1 MIVESPAK
9 TKTIQKYLGKGWD
22 VAASVGHIRELSK
35 TDGLGYDEQTLR
47 PIYTVSKGKSKVVK
61 NLKYLTSKH
70 KGDVYLATD
79 LDREGEAIA
88 WHLVETLKL
97 RKPKRVVFN
106 EITKVAI
113 LEAIS
118 KPRGIDMDFVDS
130 ANARRVIDRMIGFIV
145 SPVLIQKTQIKGL
158 SAGRVQSPA
167 VKIINFRE
175 EEIKAHS
182 PQEFFTVKLEL
193 ENGINAE
200 LEAKPFGKHILDKGV
215 LSELSQVAEVQL
227 VNIDSNE
234 KNIEPLPP
242 LTSSTLVQAAGK
254 LFKFGTKQTMDLAQ
268 KLFDKGYITYHRTDT
283 SIISEEGYEQA
294 ANFMR
299 SKGFETVPQ
308 RKWKSKAGSQ
318 DAHEGIR
325 PTNYTEDI
333 SFENHEEK
341 ELYEYIL
348 ERTLSTTLTTAVEK
362 HTTYHFIPS
371 TEVHREIDSKE
382 VKFIS
387 KGVVMKK
394 QGWREF
400 SKLSSNQKKDSHL
413 PALEKGQTLKIVKNQ
428 LSSSYTKPPKRY
440 TEASLIGALDK
451 LQIGRPSTYGAI
463 MENIKQ
469 RKYIS
474 VGEEGKAKNN
484 NLYINPNG
492 VVVVRNLK
500 DMSFMNLN
508 YTKEVESA
516 LDKIAKGKIDYYS
529 LVSSIVFRIK
539 NDIKLI
545 VDVE

>member
-1 MIVESPAK
+1 MPLMIVESPAK

-35 TDGLGYDEQTLR
+35 KDGLGYDEETLR

-97 RKPKRVVFN
+97 KNPKRVVFN
-106 EITKVAI
+106 EITKGAI

-130 ANARRVIDRMIGFIV
+130 ANARRIIDRMIGFLV
-145 SPVLIQKTQIKGL
+145 SPVLIQKTQTKGL

-175 EEIKAHS
+175 EEIKAHT
-182 PQEFFTVKLEL
+182 PQEFFTVKLTL

-200 LEAKPFGKHILDKGV
+200 LETKPFGKHIFDKEV
-215 LSELSQVAEVQL
+215 LSDLSQVVEVQL
-227 VNIDSNE
+227 VNIDSKE

-268 KLFDKGYITYHRTDT
+268 KLFDKGYITYHRTD
-283 SIISEEGYEQA
+283 SPIISDEGYEEA
-294 ANFMR
+294 SIFMR

-308 RKWKSKAGSQ
+308 RKWKNKAGTQ

-325 PTNYTEDI
+325 PTKFTEDFTI
-333 SFENHEEK
+333 ENSEEK
-341 ELYEYIL
+341 KLYEYIL

-362 HTTYHFIPS
+362 HTTYRFQPS
-371 TEVHREIDSKE
+371 TEAHREIDSKE
-382 VKFIS
+382 IKFVS
-387 KGVVMKK
+387 RGVVMEK

-400 SKLSSNQKKDSHL
+400 SKLSTNQKKDSLL
-413 PALEKGQTLKIVKNQ
+413 PALEEGETLKIVKNQ

-469 RKYIS
+469 RKYIA
-474 VGEEGKAKNN
+474 VGDGTKPKNN

-492 VVVVRNLK
+492 VTVVRSLHE
-500 DMSFMNLN
+500 MSFMNLT
-508 YTKEVESA
+508 YTKDVESA
-516 LDKIAKGKIDYYS
+516 LDKMSKGLLGYYS
-529 LVSSIVFRIK
+529 LVSSIESKVK

-545 VDVE
+545 G